1 MYLAVIILIL
11 AIVFT
16 AGMTVGVKIA
26 EKILKENKDG

>member
-1 MYLAVIILIL
+1 MYFAVIILIL

-26 EKILKENKDG
+26 RWKGGDT